1 MPRRRPPVDI
11 FTFPLPSGKNNQT
24 ARCPQC
30 GGEGQSIGH
39 VGARLVYQCGE
50 CAVRFK
56 SDHVDSLQT
65 RDAADRP

>member
-11 FTFPLPSGKNNQT
+11 FTFPLPSELNGRA

-30 GGEGQSIGH
+30 GGTGHSIGH
-39 VGARLVYQCGE
+39 VGARLVYQCSG
-50 CAVRFK
+50 CSVRFK
-56 SDHVDSLQT
+56 SDHVDALKA